1 MNFDKRT
8 INIMLAV
15 LAVSFILLRFWRI
28 DVACLWFDEIFSVHA
43 AQQSWGNLFSFIAA
57 DLIHPP
63 LFYVVLKL
71 WIGIGGESVLWLRTL
86 PALFAILSIPP
97 LIWLTRVLK
106 LPTLVAPLACLLL
119 AFNGSVLKYSQ
130 EVRMYSM
137 LMCLSLFSAWLFARY
152 YVKGKSFI
160 PLLIINCFVI
170 YTHYFGWFVVGSEIA
185 AILLFQRMKWRR
197 MAVMFGI
204 LAAVFTPWAIAV
216 ISAAESGGVAQNIG
230 WMQRPGIRQ
239 IVTLVFNLIEP
250 IYYQSSSIDPI
261 SDVKVALPILLI
273 IALSVIAFIAD
284 NKARTEA
291 QKDAVRLLF
300 VFVVVPMLI
309 AFLLSWIMPVSIWGT
324 RHLIILFAPFALI
337 AAFAVLSLPK
347 SWMQTA
353 SVTLIVLF
361 CGYGLVNGLTTPP
374 AATPWCEWNSAA
386 TKFAEQG
393 ANTERLYVF
402 EDLAAYHAWFT
413 LKDSDPAVIKV
424 NGTDVKED
432 KAYFLPRRFDR
443 VNVVN
448 IDEINEPSIFV
459 AFRTSR
465 FETTASPLLEL
476 SKLGYRVETMEPF
489 SAEPT
494 RTYLVK
500 LSKN

>member
-1 MNFDKRT
+1 MEFGRKHR
-8 INIMLAV
+8 NILLAALV
-15 LAVSFILLRFWRI
+15 AGFVLLRFWRI

-71 WIGIGGESVLWLRTL
+71 WIGIGGESVFWLRAL
-86 PALFAILSIPP
+86 PAFFAIASIPP

-106 LPTLVAPLACLLL
+106 LPTLVAPLALLFL
-119 AFNGSVLKYSQ
+119 TFNGSVLKYSQ

-152 YVKGKSFI
+152 FVKGKSFV
-160 PLLIINCFVI
+160 PLVIINCFLI

-197 MAVMFGI
+197 MAVMFGV
-204 LAAVFTPWAIAV
+204 LAAIFAPWAIAV
-216 ISAAESGGVAQNIG
+216 FSAAERGGVAQNIG
-230 WMQRPGIRQ
+230 WMQRPVIRQ
-239 IVTLVFNLIEP
+239 IVTLFFNLIEP

-273 IALSVIAFIAD
+273 IALGVIALVVD
-284 NKARTEA
+284 NKALTEA
-291 QKDAVRLLF
+291 QRDAVRLLLMF
-300 VFVVVPMLI
+300 VAVPLSI
-309 AFLLSWIMPVSIWGT
+309 ALVLSWIMPVSIWGT

-337 AAFAVLSLPK
+337 SAFAVLNLPK
-347 SWMQTA
+347 GWMQTA

-386 TKFAEQG
+386 TKFSEQRS
-393 ANTERLYVF
+393 NTEKLYVF
-402 EDLAAYHAWFT
+402 EDLAAYHAWFI
-413 LKDSDPAVIKV
+413 LKDSDPAIVKV
-424 NGTDVKED
+424 NGTEVKED
-432 KAYFLPRRFDR
+432 KAYFLPRRFDG

-465 FETTASPLLEL
+465 FETTAAPLSEL
-476 SKLGYRVETMEPF
+476 MQLGYRIEKMEPM

-494 RTYLVK
+494 RTFLVK

>member
-1 MNFDKRT
+1 MEFGRKHR
-8 INIMLAV
+8 NIV
-15 LAVSFILLRFWRI
+15 LAILVAGFILLRFRRI
-28 DVACLWFDEIFSVHA
+28 DEACLWFDEIFGVHA
-43 AQQSWGNLFSFIAA
+43 AQQSWGDLFSFIAA

-63 LFYVVLKL
+63 LFYVLLKL
-71 WIGIGGESVLWLRTL
+71 WIGIGGESVFWLRAL

-106 LPTLVAPLACLLL
+106 LPTLVAPLALLL
-119 AFNGSVLKYSQ
+119 LTFNGSILKYSQ

-137 LMCLSLFSAWLFARY
+137 LMCLSLFSTWLFARY
-152 YVKGKSFI
+152 YVKGKSFV
-160 PLLIINCFVI
+160 PLLIINCFLI

-197 MAVMFGI
+197 MAVMFGV
-204 LAAVFTPWAIAV
+204 LAAIFAPWAIAV
-216 ISAAESGGVAQNIG
+216 YSAAESGGVAQNIG

-239 IVTLVFNLIEP
+239 IVTLFFNLIEP
-250 IYYQSSSIDPI
+250 VYYQSSSIDPI
-261 SDVKVALPILLI
+261 SDVKVALPVLLIVAFSI
-273 IALSVIAFIAD
+273 IALVVD
-284 NKARTEA
+284 TKALTEA
-291 QKDAVRLLF
+291 RKDAVRLLLMF
-300 VFVVVPMLI
+300 AAVPMLI
-309 AFLLSWIMPVSIWGT
+309 ALILSWIMPVSIWGT

-337 AAFAVLSLPK
+337 SAFAVLSLPK

-361 CGYGLVNGLTTPP
+361 CGYGLVNGLTTLP

-386 TKFAEQG
+386 TKFAVQRS
-393 ANTERLYVF
+393 NTEKLYVF

-413 LKDSDPAVIKV
+413 LKNTDPAIVKV

-432 KAYFLPRRFDR
+432 KAYFLPRRFDG

-448 IDEINEPSIFV
+448 IEEIDEPSIFA